1 MKIYCS
7 FYIGHQFYLGD
18 EPSLTESESKEKL
31 CAEVS
36 KIVDRNIGAEQ
47 FEIYQPK
54 NTGELKATVRI
65 NDQDFDAFG
74 FSTETAVADDEK
86 GLPVLFYVNAHFEI
100 PDVEDFDGDVDATLC
115 VGDYS
120 LTFEG
125 TADVEEE
132 E

>member
-54 NTGELKATVRI
+54 NTEELKATVRI

-74 FSTETAVADDEK
+74 FSTETAVADDEE
-86 GLPVLFYVNAHFEI
+86 GLPVLFYVNAHFEV
-100 PDVEDFDGDVDATLC
+100 PDVEDFDGDVDATLY